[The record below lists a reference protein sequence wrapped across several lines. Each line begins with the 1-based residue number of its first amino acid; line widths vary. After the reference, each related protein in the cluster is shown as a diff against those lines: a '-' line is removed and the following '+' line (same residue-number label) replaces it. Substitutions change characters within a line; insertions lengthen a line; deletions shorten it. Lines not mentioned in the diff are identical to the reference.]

1 MKGNILNLVFKRMAE
16 GYEEQAPSY
25 EKMLELAK
33 EQHAVLEQEEVDIAK
48 LLKLIDQRQEL
59 IVLLGK
65 MNEGLISLKEEIKE
79 ALGID
84 EFNLSRIKSELTGP
98 GVEALSAAL
107 DKLGRIL
114 AAIKELDQ
122 GNEKSLRQKMQQTQ
136 EQLQSL
142 QNQKKVDKAYQP
154 EPVADEGIFIDYS
167 K

>member
-1 MKGNILNLVFKRMAE
+1 LKGNILNLVFKRMAE
-16 GYEEQAPSY
+16 GYEEQVPSY
-25 EKMLELAK
+25 NKMLELAK
-33 EQHAVLEQEEVDIAK
+33 EQKIVLEQEEVDIEK
-48 LLKLIDQRQEL
+48 ILKLIDQRQEL
-59 IVLLGK
+59 IVLLGQ
-65 MNEGLISLKEEIKE
+65 MNEGLASLKEEIKE

-98 GVEALSAAL
+98 GVEKLSAAL

-114 AAIKELDQ
+114 SAIKELDQ
-122 GNEKSLRQKMQQTQ
+122 VNEVSLRQKMQQTQ

-154 EPVADEGIFIDYS
+154 DTVVDEGIFIDYS